1 MGIRGTGARPM
12 KRTSAFALTLIAIAL
27 FLAPLGGCK
36 KKVTAAQCETLLD
49 RYATL
54 VVTAKLKDA
63 PPEKLQAEQARERE
77 EARNDDD
84 FKNCTNEVSTEDY
97 ACAMAATTADAVEKC
112 LE

>member
-1 MGIRGTGARPM
+1 M
-12 KRTSAFALTLIAIAL
+12 KRRSASVWSRVAIAAIAASVAL
-27 FLAPLGGCK
+27 LGGCK
-36 KKVTAAQCETLLD
+36 KKITPAQCEELLD

-54 VVTAKLKDA
+54 VVTAKMKDA
-63 PPEKLQAEQARERE
+63 PPEKVKAEQARERE

-84 FKNCTNEVSTEDY
+84 FKNCTNEISTEDL